1 MKQKLTQP
9 HKMESIQP
17 RRSSR
22 LSSDRDSV
30 ASARRVFASAF
41 ENNDEEDDYQRLS
54 FDPIYDRRETG
65 VYSIMEEN
73 EDDKSLISVASNQ
86 ENIKPTAT
94 TSPNVLRQS
103 TESIKRTPR
112 KIFTALSQPSPQPS
126 APLSSRETMSS
137 ISMSVL
143 NEAINSPSKSKSS
156 KSQSLKANLT
166 TTLESVS
173 ASKQSINLALN
184 NVRAAK
190 KQAQERRRIATQ
202 RLKEEREQEK
212 AENIAFNREKE
223 RVRLEILKER
233 GNVGMDMAKF
243 KAKQRADQK
252 QKKFKAAVDEGEF
265 KRERDREGKK
275 LLKEDVDRRRR
286 FSVMKRRDVRQNN
299 VEGEERLRQI
309 RAAEDQ
315 ALIEERREG
324 VMATAAYKKKL
335 AEDRRK
341 SMAGRNQAWSEQ
353 KNLLEEQRHEQLE
366 EDHES
371 YELSAAGMRDADA
384 YKRKLAEDRRKSF
397 QGRNDATSR
406 AAKWAEEARQH
417 QLQEEH
423 ESYELAWAGQD
434 DAAAYKKFLAKQE
447 AADFAK
453 RNEDGFDAK
462 ARLEQQRHEQLAADH
477 ESYELTAAGMRDA
490 DAYKKF
496 LAKQESQDYA
506 KRGEDAFDAKTHLE
520 QQRHEQLAADHESYE
535 LTAAGMR
542 DADAYKKF
550 LAKQEQMDYAK
561 RNEDGFDAKIRLEQ
575 QRHEQLAADHES
587 YELTAVGMRDADA
600 YKKFLAK
607 QEAADYAKRNE
618 DGFDAKTRLEQQR
631 HEQLAMDHESYE
643 LKAAGMRDADA
654 YKKFLA
660 KQEQLDFA
668 KRNEDGFDA
677 KTRLEQ
683 QRHEQ
688 LAADHE
694 SYELTAAGM
703 RDADAYK
710 KQMAEE
716 EAADYAKKNED
727 GFDAKT
733 RLEQQRHEQLA
744 MDHESYELTAA
755 GMRDADAYKK
765 QMAEDERQDY
775 ENRNLEGF
783 AQKRLLEDQR
793 QDQLHAEHESFELKW
808 QGQDDAKAYQQHLR
822 DERRKSF
829 AARNENHSQ
838 QRKIIAEIEEIAK
851 EKEHESMLLKWSAQ
865 EDGKAYRKRCDEER
879 RMSLVGRGEQSR
891 HEQMIDEENKMN
903 ALNQQHYDSD
913 LAAAAARDVKG
924 YQKSCA
930 ARDRASSCF
939 RAKESRIQRME
950 EESRIA
956 KQREID
962 EENNELEAAAR
973 QDVKAYVKQCK
984 ARRRMSL
991 ATRAQEKR
999 HAAEVQR
1006 FAAEEEAARFKK
1018 EVRNRQLDAKYAAL
1032 AKERAQ
1038 AMRALE
1044 NLKHAN
1050 CSFAALNPF
1059 AMLLD

>member
-1 MKQKLTQP
+1 
-9 HKMESIQP
+9 
-17 RRSSR
+17 
-22 LSSDRDSV
+22 
-30 ASARRVFASAF
+30 
-41 ENNDEEDDYQRLS
+41 
-54 FDPIYDRRETG
+54 
-65 VYSIMEEN
+65 
-73 EDDKSLISVASNQ
+73 
-86 ENIKPTAT
+86 
-94 TSPNVLRQS
+94 
-103 TESIKRTPR
+103 
-112 KIFTALSQPSPQPS
+112 
-126 APLSSRETMSS
+126 
-137 ISMSVL
+137 
-143 NEAINSPSKSKSS
+143 
-156 KSQSLKANLT
+156 
-166 TTLESVS
+166 
-173 ASKQSINLALN
+173 
-184 NVRAAK
+184 
-190 KQAQERRRIATQ
+190 
-202 RLKEEREQEK
+202 
-212 AENIAFNREKE
+212 
-223 RVRLEILKER
+223 
-233 GNVGMDMAKF
+233 
-243 KAKQRADQK
+243 
-252 QKKFKAAVDEGEF
+252 
-265 KRERDREGKK
+265 
-275 LLKEDVDRRRR
+275 
-286 FSVMKRRDVRQNN
+286 MKRRDVRQNN

-366 EDHES
+366 EDHEY

-384 YKRKLAEDRRKSF
+384 YKRKLTEDRRKSF

-506 KRGEDAFDAKTHLE
+506 KRGEDAFDAKTRLE
-520 QQRHEQLAADHESYE
+520 QQRHEQLAANHESYE

-587 YELTAVGMRDADA
+587 YELTAAGMRDADA

-716 EAADYAKKNED
+716 EAADYAKRNED

-765 QMAEDERQDY
+765 FLAKQEQLDFAKRNEDGFDAKTRLEQQRHEQLAMDHESYELTAAGMRDADAYKGQMAEDERQDY
-775 ENRNLEGF
+775 EIRNLEGF

-891 HEQMIDEENKMN
+891 HEKTIDEENKMN

-924 YQKSCA
+924 YQESCA

>member
-477 ESYELTAAGMRDA
+477 E
-490 DAYKKF
+490 
-496 LAKQESQDYA
+496 
-506 KRGEDAFDAKTHLE
+506 
-520 QQRHEQLAADHESYE
+520 
-535 LTAAGMR
+535 
-542 DADAYKKF
+542 
-550 LAKQEQMDYAK
+550 
-561 RNEDGFDAKIRLEQ
+561 NEDGFDAKIRLEQ

-587 YELTAVGMRDADA
+587 YELTAAGMRDADA

-924 YQKSCA
+924 YQESCA